1 MSAETPPPA
10 EDPRPADP
18 ADDGAGGDGSAD
30 AAPARPARRPRSTR
44 ESLGSIVLTFEV
56 VVVFLAALVIW
67 GLSRED
73 GGAFG
78 LPSWAPLAA
87 GGILIVGLAITIP
100 LLRFEWAYVLGWAL
114 QVLLVASGL
123 LNPAM
128 FIVGALF
135 GGMWAYCMIVGA
147 RIDRA
152 RAAHAAAEQDPGKEP
167 A

>member
-1 MSAETPPPA
+1 MTAAAPS
-10 EDPRPADP
+10 PADEP
-18 ADDGAGGDGSAD
+18 TGADERADGVEGAD
-30 AAPARPARRPRSTR
+30 AAAVRPARRARSVR
-44 ESLGSIVLTFEV
+44 ESLASIVLTFEI

-78 LPSWAPLAA
+78 LPTWVPLAA
-87 GGILIVGLAITIP
+87 GGVVILGLVVTIP
-100 LLRFEWAYVLGWAL
+100 LLRYEWAYVLGWAL
-114 QVLLVASGL
+114 QVLLILSGL

-128 FIVGALF
+128 FVVGALF

-152 RAAHAAAEQDPGKEP
+152 RAAAAAADAEPGKET

>member
-1 MSAETPPPA
+1 MTAAAPSPGDEPTGAEEPV
-10 EDPRPADP
+10 
-18 ADDGAGGDGSAD
+18 DGADTRL
-30 AAPARPARRPRSTR
+30 ARPARRARSVR
-44 ESLGSIVLTFEV
+44 ESLASIVLTFEI

-78 LPSWAPLAA
+78 LPTWAPLAA
-87 GGILIVGLAITIP
+87 GGVVILGLLITIP
-100 LLRFEWAYVLGWAL
+100 LLRYEWAYVLGWAL
-114 QVLLVASGL
+114 QVLLLASGL

-128 FIVGALF
+128 FVVGALF

-152 RAAHAAAEQDPGKEP
+152 RAAEAASVADPGKES

>member
-1 MSAETPPPA
+1 VTAGTHGPGDEPA
-10 EDPRPADP
+10 EAGEPL
-18 ADDGAGGDGSAD
+18 DGVRGE
-30 AAPARPARRPRSTR
+30 PTRPARRARSVR
-44 ESLGSIVLTFEV
+44 ESLASIVLTFEI

-78 LPSWAPLAA
+78 LPTWAPLAA
-87 GGILIVGLAITIP
+87 GGVVILGLVVTIP
-100 LLRFEWAYVLGWAL
+100 LLRYEWAYVLGWAL
-114 QVLLVASGL
+114 QVLLLASGL

-128 FIVGALF
+128 FVVGALF

-152 RAAHAAAEQDPGKEP
+152 RAADAAAVADPGKESE
-167 A
+167 

>member
-1 MSAETPPPA
+1 MTAAAPSPGDEPTGA
-10 EDPRPADP
+10 EDPA
-18 ADDGAGGDGSAD
+18 DGAASAD
-30 AAPARPARRPRSTR
+30 AAPARPARRPRSVR
-44 ESLGSIVLTFEV
+44 ESLASIVLTFEV

-78 LPSWAPLAA
+78 LPTWVPLAA
-87 GGILIVGLAITIP
+87 GGVVILGLVITIP
-100 LLRFEWAYVLGWAL
+100 LLRYGWAYVLGWAL
-114 QVLLVASGL
+114 QVLLILSGL

-128 FIVGALF
+128 FVVGALF

-152 RAAHAAAEQDPGKEP
+152 RAAEAAAVADPGKES

>member
-1 MSAETPPPA
+1 MSDAAAPAPDEETPPA
-10 EDPRPADP
+10 RPE
-18 ADDGAGGDGSAD
+18 
-30 AAPARPARRPRSTR
+30 RPAR
-44 ESLGSIVLTFEV
+44 SLRQTLASIVLTFEI
-56 VVVFLAALVIW
+56 VVVFLGALVIW

-87 GGILIVGLAITIP
+87 GGVLILLMLVTIP
-100 LLRFEWAYVLGWAL
+100 LLRYEWAYVLGWAL
-114 QVLLVASGL
+114 QVLVLASGL

-128 FIVGALF
+128 YLVGAIF
-135 GGMWAYCMIVGA
+135 GGMWAYCMVVGA

-152 RAAHAAAEQDPGKEP
+152 RAAEAATGTEPGKEP

>member
-1 MSAETPPPA
+1 MT
-10 EDPRPADP
+10 
-18 ADDGAGGDGSAD
+18 GD
-30 AAPARPARRPRSTR
+30 ARRARRERSVR
-44 ESLGSIVLTFEV
+44 ESLASIVLVFEV

-78 LPSWAPLAA
+78 LPSWAPLVA
-87 GGILIVGLAITIP
+87 GGLVIAGLALTIP
-100 LLRFEWAYVLGWAL
+100 LLRYEWGYLLGWAL
-114 QVLLVASGL
+114 QVLLLASGL

-128 FIVGALF
+128 FVVGALF

-152 RAAHAAAEQDPGKEP
+152 RAAQAAAEQDQGKEP
-167 A
+167 S

>member
-1 MSAETPPPA
+1 MTA
-10 EDPRPADP
+10 
-18 ADDGAGGDGSAD
+18 
-30 AAPARPARRPRSTR
+30 AAPNPGDEPMGADQPVDGIEGDPVRPARRVRSVR
-44 ESLGSIVLTFEV
+44 ESLASIVLTFEI

-78 LPSWAPLAA
+78 LPSWVPLAA
-87 GGILIVGLAITIP
+87 GGVVILGLVLTIP
-100 LLRFEWAYVLGWAL
+100 LLRYEWAYVLGWAL
-114 QVLLVASGL
+114 QALLILSGL

-128 FIVGALF
+128 FVVGALF
-135 GGMWAYCMIVGA
+135 GGMWVYCMIVGA

-152 RAAHAAAEQDPGKEP
+152 RAAEAAAVADPGKES